1 MTAELAWE
9 PRTDWAE
16 TMEKAAADLTKARR
30 EVVSI
35 MKIIMSFRAVFVV
48 MALGLGGMGLRAD
61 QIEMKNGD
69 RVTGSIVKKDAKTLT
84 IKTVHFGVVT
94 LPWDQVASVTADK
107 PLYVVLADGKTVQG
121 SLATADGQ
129 VVVATGGTKQTVA
142 PGEIA
147 VLRDDAGERDAGD
160 ESR

>member
-1 MTAELAWE
+1 
-9 PRTDWAE
+9 
-16 TMEKAAADLTKARR
+16 
-30 EVVSI
+30 
-35 MKIIMSFRAVFVV
+35 

-84 IKTVHFGVVT
+84 IKTVHFGVVA
-94 LPWDQVASVTADK
+94 LPWDQVSSVMADK

-121 SLATADGQ
+121 SMATADGK
-129 VVVATGGTKQTVA
+129 VVVAAGGTKQTVV